1 MVVEIVQ
8 VGAPASLQN
17 FGQTGLRAYGVTVGG
32 VMDKD
37 SAAITNLLVGNE
49 VETTVIEFTQPGL
62 TVRFLQDAWVAVGG
76 AQMSVTLDGSV
87 ISMWRAVFVER
98 GCVLRCVANGDGV
111 WAYLAMA
118 GGFQFANDR
127 AIVAGREVVSGMR
140 LSFAAEGHRF
150 TESSLKPNWMT
161 QLRAQPPQ
169 RNRQRI
175 QRDVRTTVHLI
186 RVLPG
191 EHASLWPSAVF
202 ADWFKQPFR
211 VSHQRNRIGYRLEGK
226 PLPMDTNLPSQPIVP
241 GTVQLPPSGLPIV
254 LQADCQTIGGYPVI
268 AHVIEADL
276 GAMAQV
282 GAGQLVCFQEVTM
295 EMARVAWM
303 RQRKDWQQLKVGL
316 ACCRLI

>member
-1 MVVEIVQ
+1 MAVEIVQ
-8 VGAPASLQN
+8 FGAPASLQN

-37 SAAITNLLVGNE
+37 SAAISNLLVGNE
-49 VETTVIEFTQPGL
+49 VEAAVIEFTQPGL
-62 TVRFLQDAWVAVGG
+62 TVRFLQDAWIAVGG
-76 AQMSVTLDGSV
+76 AQMIVTLDGSE

-98 GCVLRCVANGDGV
+98 GCVLRCALNGDGV
-111 WAYLAMA
+111 WAYLAVA
-118 GGFQFANDR
+118 GGFCFANDG
-127 AIVAGREVVSGMR
+127 AITSDRGVVSGMR
-140 LSFAAEGHRF
+140 LSIATDGHHS
-150 TESSLKPNWMT
+150 TGTSLNPKRMT
-161 QLRAQPPQ
+161 QMRAQPPQ

-175 QRDVRTTVHLI
+175 QRDGGTTVHLI

-191 EHASLWPSAVF
+191 EHVSLWPTALF

-226 PLPMDTNLPSQPIVP
+226 PLPLNTNLPSQPVVA

-295 EMARVAWM
+295 EMARAAWM
-303 RQRKDWQQLKVGL
+303 RQRMDWQQLKVGL
-316 ACCRLI
+316 ACCR